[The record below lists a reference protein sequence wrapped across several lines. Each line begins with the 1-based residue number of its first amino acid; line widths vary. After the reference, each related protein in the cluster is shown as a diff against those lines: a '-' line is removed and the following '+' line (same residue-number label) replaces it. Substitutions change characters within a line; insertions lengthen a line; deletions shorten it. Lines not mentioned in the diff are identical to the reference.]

1 MLRQDFNVL
10 QTKKNELHKKY
21 VFIDFLNEKL
31 EQEGTESIEGSLGS
45 ESMDE
50 NEIQLEDET
59 KRQTKKLPTVKFDD
73 VEKIGYE
80 IALNFKAK
88 KLTSE
93 EVEKCLFTEPM
104 KTNRTSTISELQAIL
119 AQ

>member
-1 MLRQDFNVL
+1 MIVQ
-10 QTKKNELHKKY
+10 NELEKKF
-21 VFIDFLNEKL
+21 VFIDFLNEKMDD
-31 EQEGTESIEGSLGS
+31 EATDSINGSIGS
-45 ESMDE
+45 EDMDE

-59 KRQTKKLPTVKFDD
+59 KKFTKKLPSVQFCD

-88 KLTSE
+88 KLPIE

-104 KTNRTSTISELQAIL
+104 KTNKFSTISEL
-119 AQ
+119 